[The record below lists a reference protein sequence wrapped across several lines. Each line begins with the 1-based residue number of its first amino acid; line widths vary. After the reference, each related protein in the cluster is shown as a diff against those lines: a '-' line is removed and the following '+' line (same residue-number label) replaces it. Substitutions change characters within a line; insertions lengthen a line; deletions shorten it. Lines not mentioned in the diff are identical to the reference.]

1 MNKFNL
7 IVGIFFPY
15 TLITFDE
22 NADIEV
28 LLNLGLRGH
37 VVFN

>member
-15 TLITFDE
+15 TLITFDK

-28 LLNLGLRGH
+28 LLNLRLRGH
-37 VVFN
+37 VVFI